1 MSYICIHIKKISRTI
16 PLRCL
21 VNEPLAWSIAAEL
34 QVKGNTQ
41 NVDENEDKNMF
52 PLFWLRC
59 R

>member
-16 PLRCL
+16 PLRFL
-21 VNEPLAWSIAAEL
+21 VNESLAWSIAAEL

-52 PLFWLRC
+52 SIF
-59 R
+59 

>member
-16 PLRCL
+16 PLRFL
-21 VNEPLAWSIAAEL
+21 VNELLAWSIAAEL

-41 NVDENEDKNMF
+41 SMEENMF
-52 PLFWLRC
+52 SLFWLRC